1 MRRAR
6 AVVFDLDGTLIDATP
21 GLAAAANAARAAFHL
36 PPLPLD
42 HIAPHLGRGLGHL
55 LDAVL
60 PDLSHDRDR
69 ARAAFHA
76 SGYARLL
83 DAPAFAGADAVIA
96 ALGARAG
103 LVTNKPR
110 CYLAPLLAQ
119 RGWFFGAIVDGD
131 DPAGRKPEPG
141 PLLRAADLLGVAPA
155 DAIFVGDTAVDR
167 EAARA
172 AGMRFVPVAWGAV
185 EPGEA
190 AISSLA
196 EVLRWV

>member
-1 MRRAR
+1 
-6 AVVFDLDGTLIDATP
+6 VVFDLDGTLIDATP
-21 GLAAAANAARAAFHL
+21 GLAAAANAARAAFEL
-36 PPLPLD
+36 PPLPVD
-42 HIAPHLGRGLGHL
+42 HIAPHLGRGLGDL

-60 PDLSHDRDR
+60 PDLSLDRER

-110 CYLAPLLAQ
+110 RYLAPLLAHLLAH
-119 RGWFFGAIVDGD
+119 RGWRFGAVVDGD
-131 DPAGRKPEPG
+131 DPAGRKPDPG
-141 PLLRAADLLGVAPA
+141 PLLRVAALLGVAPA

-167 EAARA
+167 AAARA

-185 EPGEA
+185 EPGEVP
-190 AISSLA
+190 IMSLA
-196 EVLRWV
+196 EVLGWV

>member
-1 MRRAR
+1 MKAR
-6 AVVFDLDGTLIDATP
+6 AVIFDLDGTLIDATP
-21 GLAAAANAARAAFHL
+21 GLAAAANAARAAFDL
-36 PPLPLD
+36 PPLPVD
-42 HIAPHLGRGLGHL
+42 HIAPHLGRGLGYL

-60 PDLSHDRDR
+60 PDLGYDRDR

-96 ALGARAG
+96 ALCARAG

-110 CYLAPLLAQ
+110 RYLAPLLAH
-119 RGWFFGAIVDGD
+119 RGWRFGAVVDGD
-131 DPAGRKPEPG
+131 DPAGRKPDPG
-141 PLLRAADLLGVAPA
+141 PILRAAALLGVAPA

-167 EAARA
+167 AAARA

-190 AISSLA
+190 PITSLG
-196 EVLRWV
+196 EVLAWV